1 MKKINRA
8 NQRLNEI
15 TPNTLIVGVDIAKN
29 EHWARF
35 VDFRGIEHGQAI
47 KFKNDINGFTAIVSE
62 IDKLCNNKI
71 LVYPFNKVIVGM
83 EPTGHYWKD
92 LAQYLMKKGIKVV
105 GVNPYHTKKSKELDD
120 NSQTK
125 SDKKDAITIARLV
138 KDGRYFEPY
147 IPEGVYGELR
157 VLVTARTGLMKR
169 YNAVKNTITAVIDE
183 YFPEFDKVFK
193 YPLKGKASIQI
204 LKECPFP
211 AYVMKAGAE
220 GVLRVIK
227 AAVKKTVGMK
237 KAKAL
242 VEVAKSSVGVNY
254 GLVAAKIKLRQNIE
268 ELELINKQLDEIE
281 QEMAVQ
287 LAETG
292 YGDKI
297 LAIKG
302 IGVVTAAS
310 FLGEVGDLK
319 RFESA
324 RQISNMAG
332 YNLTEDSSGKNKS
345 GTGISKRGRKI
356 LRSVLY
362 SMAMV
367 CVAKN
372 KELKKLYS
380 YLITRKHNP
389 LKRKQALIVI
399 SKKIVTIIHA
409 IVTKDVT
416 YQPEKVLGKV
426 RREMLMAA

>member
-8 NQRLNEI
+8 NQRLSEI

-35 VDFRGIEHGQAI
+35 VDFRGIEHGKAI
-47 KFKNDINGFTAIVSE
+47 KFKNDINGFTTIVSE
-62 IDKLCNNKI
+62 INKLCNSKI
-71 LVYPFNKVIVGM
+71 LAYPFNKVIVGM

-92 LAQYLMKKGIKVV
+92 LAQFLMKKGIKVV
-105 GVNPYHTKKSKELDD
+105 GVNPFHTKKAKELDD

-157 VLVTARTGLMKR
+157 VLVTARTSLVKKS
-169 YNAVKNTITAVIDE
+169 NAVKNTIIAIIDE
-183 YFPEFDKVFK
+183 YFPEFTKVFK
-193 YPLKGKASIQI
+193 QPLKGKAAMQV

-211 AYVMKAGAE
+211 AYILKAGAE

-227 AAVKKTVGMK
+227 KAVKKTVGIK
-237 KAKAL
+237 RAEAL
-242 VEVAKSSVGVNY
+242 VEAAKSSVGVNY
-254 GLVAAKIKLRQNIE
+254 GLAAAKIKLRQNIE

-281 QEMAVQ
+281 QEMATQ
-287 LAETG
+287 LTETG
-292 YGDKI
+292 YGNKI

-310 FLGEVGDLK
+310 FLGEVGDLR
-319 RFESA
+319 RFDSA

-345 GTGISKRGRKI
+345 GTTISKRGRKV

-362 SMAMV
+362 SMAMT
-367 CVAKN
+367 CVATN
-372 KELKKLYS
+372 EELKKLYKH
-380 YLITRKHNP
+380 LKTRANNP
-389 LKRKQALIVI
+389 LKKKQALIVI
-399 SKKIVTIIHA
+399 SKKIVTIIYT
-409 IVTKDVT
+409 IVTKDTT
-416 YQPEKVLGKV
+416 YQPERVLGKV